1 MITGAGKPGTRPATG
16 GDPGHSAAAV
26 ELIEW
31 LAGDECHDLDDAG
44 LAAGLGQRLRAA
56 GLPIDRLTLHLRTLH
71 PEILGRSV
79 LWAPDEAVEILNREH
94 GIEVSPGFAGSPLR
108 HVMESREPLVVRL
121 DGSADPPWVHTDLFR
136 GRYLVEFVIVPL
148 SDADGLVSAASFS
161 TRRQTGFTASEQAV
175 LNRIGPA
182 LRNACQLLTL
192 KRVELTLLNTYV
204 GATTARRV
212 MAGHIRRGE
221 LETIEA
227 GLMLCDLRG
236 FTELSNR
243 LPGGRVLELLNAY
256 FDLVVPAIT
265 QAGGEVIKFMGD
277 AALAFFH
284 HGSPTASCAAALQG
298 ALSALDGLGRFKP
311 PDAELHAGIA
321 LHYGE
326 VGYGNIG
333 SGERL
338 DFTVIGP
345 DVNLVSRIQAVC
357 SATGRPLLMSER
369 FAMLLKPGTAA
380 AIGRHELRGF
390 VEPAELYSLD
400 DSFAQVDR
408 ELRMAHKGRFHQAE
422 LLSRLIG
429 GAAP

>member
-1 MITGAGKPGTRPATG
+1 MIAGSGKPGARPTTSDG
-16 GDPGHSAAAV
+16 PGHSAAAV

-71 PEILGRSV
+71 PEIFGSSV
-79 LWAPDEAVEILNREH
+79 LWAPDEAVEVRSREH

-121 DGSADPPWVHTDLFR
+121 DGSADPPWINTDLFQ
-136 GRYLVEFVIVPL
+136 GRDLVEFAIVPL
-148 SDADGLVSAASFS
+148 RNADGLVSAASFS
-161 TRRQTGFTASEQAV
+161 TRRQTGFTASEQEV
-175 LNRIGPA
+175 LSRIVPA
-182 LRNACQLLTL
+182 LRNACELLTL
-192 KRVELTLLNTYV
+192 RRVELTLLNTYV

-221 LETIEA
+221 FETIEA

-284 HGSPTASCAAALQG
+284 HGSPAASSAAALQG
-298 ALSALDGLGRFKP
+298 ALSAQDGLGRFKP

-333 SGERL
+333 SGQRL
-338 DFTVIGP
+338 DFTMIGP

-357 SATGRPLLMSER
+357 SATGHSLLMSER
-369 FAMLLKPGTAA
+369 FAKLLGPGTAI
-380 AIGRHELRGF
+380 AIGRHKLTGF
-390 VEPAELYSLD
+390 SEPAELYSLANGVLHTGNKNRG
-400 DSFAQVDR
+400 FHLENDR
-408 ELRMAHKGRFHQAE
+408 G
-422 LLSRLIG
+422 SG
-429 GAAP
+429 S